1 MSLFRRKYLF
11 VFILSILNGICLG
24 QFIINDTSF
33 NSFNQS
39 CNNGSGFSH
48 GVNSVSI
55 MPNGKIFTTGNYRN
69 YNGKNTSYIS
79 VLDSNLILD
88 SSFSI
93 KNVDGI
99 FDIRTVSVQSSGKII
114 AGGNIYNYDENHP
127 MNIVRLDSSGMF
139 DSTFLSGLGFD
150 NIVNKT
156 LIQPD
161 NKILVGGTFTTYN
174 GNSHNKIVRLNE
186 DGTLDTFFSIGQGF
200 DQQVTDIKIQPDG
213 KILCGGSFSNYQN
226 TSFNR
231 LNRLNIDGSIDGNFN
246 INQGF
251 DNQVNTVAV
260 QSDGKILVGGS
271 FNSFDGVSSN
281 KIIRLNDDGSIDNTF
296 QIGIGFDSI
305 VEKIEIQQDG
315 KILVGGRF
323 SFYNSNSANRIIR
336 LNSDGSIDTS
346 FYIGNGFDNLVKD
359 IKIQSN
365 GKIIAVGSFNFF
377 DYDVYGKIIRIEIN
391 GSQDSTI
398 NNNQSEF
405 NHTVYSTTLQNDGKI
420 IVGGAFTRYNSSRNR
435 RIVRIYDNGEIDS
448 TFNTVNGFNNAV
460 LKTLIQPDGKILV
473 CGGFTNFNGIS
484 RKGIAR
490 INQDGSLDT
499 SFNIGN
505 GFDNG
510 AFTMALQ
517 TDGKILVGGWF
528 TEYNGF
534 SSNRIIRLNQD
545 GSIDPSFIVGSGF
558 NNVVYSIALQNNGKV
573 IVGGA
578 FQSYDGTLYNCLIRL
593 NDDGLIDN
601 NFNIGNGFNGA
612 VSHVKI
618 LDASKI
624 LVAGN
629 FNFYNG
635 NVRQGLVKLNSNGSL
650 DLTFGNN
657 TGITNVFPVSVA
669 VWDSQL
675 QTDGK
680 IILCGEFN
688 EYQGN
693 PRERILRINAN
704 GSIDTT
710 FIPPINGFKNT
721 VRTISLIDS
730 NNIIAGGDFT
740 SFDGK
745 CNNRIVKIVE
755 FCKPIVDSVFKN
767 VCLGSNYTYLD
778 GTVSN
783 NLLSNESYTSIFSNS
798 SSYGCDSSVVESI
811 QVISSIDTSIFRVS
825 NTLTANQENVS
836 YQWYNCDFGFLPVNY
851 ATSQSFTTSV
861 EGNYAVVITAGD
873 CKDTSSCYSISG
885 LSINENNLLNE
896 FYAYP
901 NPTNGEVKILFQNEV
916 FSPYLCTVYTLEGR
930 VVFQKLIQSNSDNTI
945 DLSNLNNGVYIFKI
959 NLKDLSYFQKV
970 VKN

>member
-11 VFILSILNGICLG
+11 VFILSILNGICFG
-24 QFIINDTSF
+24 QFIINDTTF
-33 NSFNQS
+33 NSANLG

-48 GVNSVSI
+48 GVNSVNI
-55 MPNGKIFTTGNYRN
+55 LPNGKIFTTGNYRN

-79 VLDSNLILD
+79 LLDSNLMLD

-93 KNVDGI
+93 ENVDGI

-127 MNIVRLDSSGMF
+127 LNIVRLDASGMF

-186 DGTLDTFFSIGQGF
+186 DGTLDTLFSTGQGF
-200 DQQVTDIKIQPDG
+200 DHQVTDIKLQPDG

-231 LNRLNIDGSIDGNFN
+231 LIRLSIDGAIDGNFN
-246 INQGF
+246 VNQGF

-271 FNSFDGVSSN
+271 FNSFDGISSN

-315 KILVGGRF
+315 KILIGGRF
-323 SFYNSNSANRIIR
+323 SFYNSNSANRIVR
-336 LNSDGSIDTS
+336 LNSDGTFDSS
-346 FYIGNGFDNLVKD
+346 FNIGNGFDNLVKD
-359 IKIQSN
+359 INVQSN
-365 GKIIAVGSFNFF
+365 GEIIAVGDFNFF
-377 DYDVYGKIIRIEIN
+377 DFEIAGKIIRLENN
-391 GSQDSTI
+391 GNQDSTI
-398 NNNQSEF
+398 HNNQTGF
-405 NHTVYSTTLQNDGKI
+405 NHTVYTTTLQNDGKI
-420 IVGGAFTRYNSSRNR
+420 IIGGAFTRYNSSKNR
-435 RIVRIYDNGEIDS
+435 RIVRIFDSGEIDS
-448 TFNTVNGFNNAV
+448 TFNTLNGFNNAV
-460 LKTLIQPDGKILV
+460 LKTLDQPDGKILV

-545 GSIDPSFIVGSGF
+545 GSMDPSFNVGSGF
-558 NNVVYSIALQNNGKV
+558 NNAIYSIALQNNGKIV
-573 IVGGA
+573 VGGE
-578 FQSYDGTLYNCLIRL
+578 FHSYNGVLYNHIIRL
-593 NDDGLIDN
+593 NDDGTIDN
-601 NFNIGNGFNGA
+601 SLNIGSGFNGT
-612 VSHVKI
+612 VTHVKI
-618 LDASKI
+618 IDGTKI
-624 LVAGN
+624 LVGGN
-629 FNFYNG
+629 FIFYNG
-635 NVRQGLVKLNSNGSL
+635 NPRRGLAKLISNGSL
-650 DLTFGNN
+650 DLSFESN
-657 TGITNVFPVSVA
+657 TGLSNIFALGIS
-669 VWDSQL
+669 VWDSQI

-688 EYQGN
+688 EYHGH
-693 PRERILRINAN
+693 PRERILRINTN
-704 GSIDTT
+704 GFIDTT
-710 FIPPINGFKNT
+710 FIPPTFGFKNT
-721 VRTISLIDS
+721 VRTISIIDS
-730 NNIIAGGDFT
+730 NKIIAGGDFT
-740 SFDGK
+740 SFDGE
-745 CNNRIVKIVE
+745 CNNRLVKIVE
-755 FCKPIVDSVFKN
+755 FCQPIDDTIFKN

-778 GTVSN
+778 GTFSAN
-783 NLLSNESYTSIFSNS
+783 IITNELHTSLFPQS
-798 SSYGCDSSVVESI
+798 SSYGCDVYVVESI
-811 QVISSIDTSIFRVS
+811 NVISSIDTSVVQIS

-836 YQWYNCDFGFLPVNY
+836 YQWYNCDFGFLPVNF
-851 ATSQSFTTSV
+851 ATSQSFTTNT

-885 LSINENNLLNE
+885 LSVNENNFSNE
-896 FYAYP
+896 FLVFP
-901 NPTNGEVKILFQNEV
+901 NPTYNIVKILFQNEV
-916 FSPYLCTVYTLEGR
+916 FSPCLCSVYTLEGR
-930 VVFQKLIQSNSDNTI
+930 MVSQKLIQSNSDNTI
-945 DLSNLNNGVYIFKI
+945 DLNNLNNGVYIIKI

-970 VKN
+970 VKQ